1 VGYPVTLTK
10 DDLLEALEQ
19 AAPEPDKP
27 VDVAA
32 LGESV
37 IKELNRRAGDPLLAA
52 ELPGTFLIKL
62 STYFIEK
69 QEREARERQSATEE
83 RMLSAVEIIDHPGL
97 SVERKQE
104 LIREQLQRIDAE
116 SEMLRLKLE
125 ELT

>member
-1 VGYPVTLTK
+1 MGRPVTLTK

>member
-1 VGYPVTLTK
+1 MGRPVTLTK

-97 SVERKQE
+97 SVERKAE

-116 SEMLRLKLE
+116 SELLRLKLE